1 MKSIFIN
8 STYPKNFI
16 LLGTQMDEL
25 RDKAEV
31 IVSMAHEKFAD
42 VFNGEV
48 SSFSFDLRYVAPFE
62 KTFTEL
68 MRLQGIAAEN
78 IRFKAGYK
86 GYIVIDVGEF
96 LKHEKE
102 PYFQRTIKYLHDEND
117 DWRYIFIVDKTNDKA
132 AKDMTQTIL
141 EFIKYTKVIDEE
153 NISESNQRFLKE
165 TCKERNLKLDADSFR
180 LLENFLTL
188 EKINRNIIET
198 IVCDLSAM
206 YGGTTVTMQNLK
218 DYFENDG
225 AVAKY
230 MISGSTF
237 DKILALCRDVK
248 KKGREHE

>member
-1 MKSIFIN
+1 MKSLFIN

-25 RDKAEV
+25 RNKAEV
-31 IVSMAHEKFAD
+31 MVSFAHEKFPE

-48 SSFSFDLRYVAPFE
+48 YSFPFDLRYVPPFE

-78 IRFKAGYK
+78 VRFKASYK
-86 GYIVIDVGEF
+86 GYIILDVSDF

-141 EFIKYTKVIDEE
+141 EFIKYTKVINEE
-153 NISESNQRFLKE
+153 NISESNQRFLKK
-165 TCKERNLKLDADSFR
+165 TCQERNLKLEADSFR
-180 LLENFLTL
+180 MLENFLTMD
-188 EKINRNIIET
+188 KINRNVIET
-198 IVCDLSAM
+198 IICDLSAM
-206 YGGTTVTMQNLK
+206 YGVATVTMQNLK
-218 DYFENDG
+218 DYFENDD

-230 MISGSTF
+230 MISESTF
-237 DKILALCRDVK
+237 DEILALCRDFK

>member
-1 MKSIFIN
+1 MKSIFVN

-25 RDKAEV
+25 RNKAEV
-31 IVSMAHEKFAD
+31 IVSIAHEKFAD

-48 SSFSFDLRYVAPFE
+48 FAFPFDLRYVAPFE

-78 IRFKAGYK
+78 VRFKAGYK
-86 GYIVIDVGEF
+86 GYIIIDVSEF

-117 DWRYIFIVDKTNDKA
+117 DWRYIFIVDKTNEKA

-141 EFIKYTKVIDEE
+141 ELVKHTKVLDEE
-153 NISESNQRFLKE
+153 NITESNQRFLKE
-165 TCKERNLKLDADSFR
+165 TSQERNLKLDSDSFR
-180 LLENFLTL
+180 LLENLLTL
-188 EKINRNIIET
+188 EKINRNIVET

-206 YGGTTVTMQNLK
+206 FGGATVTMQNLK
-218 DYFENDG
+218 NYFESDG

-230 MISGSTF
+230 MISKSTF
-237 DKILALCRDVK
+237 DKILALCRDFK